1 MRQINEPEQHQPLGA
16 AIPKP
21 EPMRP
26 EPREVAPNVYQGT
39 DGRLYTKDRPA
50 PALPTPW
57 GIYL

>member
-1 MRQINEPEQHQPLGA
+1 MRQIDQTEQLQPLSR

-21 EPMRP
+21 EPLQP
-26 EPREVAPNVYQGT
+26 ESREIAPNVYQGT

-57 GIYL
+57 GIYK